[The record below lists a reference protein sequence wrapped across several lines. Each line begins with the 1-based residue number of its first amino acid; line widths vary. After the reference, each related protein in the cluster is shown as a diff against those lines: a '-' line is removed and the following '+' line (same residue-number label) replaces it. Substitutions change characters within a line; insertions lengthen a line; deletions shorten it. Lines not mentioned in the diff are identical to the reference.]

1 MAHFL
6 EWVFD
11 LRPDLLRNGQETRRT
26 GENFF
31 SNQWLDLPRWTL
43 PFKSP
48 AFKKKKKDYSLFFFA
63 VLPNFWKQ
71 NSKHLAARNI
81 IVATHDSRKPVT
93 SREWYWYQVR
103 LWMAVQTCLA
113 PLWCMQTHS
122 RKLFDPGTSKAGHG
136 KFLIIHSIF
145 FITKIEYINTNLN
158 NLLRMWYT

>member
-1 MAHFL
+1 MDKKPEEQERIFFQISG
-6 EWVFD
+6 WIY
-11 LRPDLLRNGQETRRT
+11 PDGPYLLKAQP
-26 GENFF
+26 
-31 SNQWLDLPRWTL
+31 L
-43 PFKSP
+43 
-48 AFKKKKKDYSLFFFA
+48 KKKKKEDYSLFFFA

-122 RKLFDPGTSKAGHG
+122 RKLFDPGTSKADHG

-158 NLLRMWYT
+158 NLLRM